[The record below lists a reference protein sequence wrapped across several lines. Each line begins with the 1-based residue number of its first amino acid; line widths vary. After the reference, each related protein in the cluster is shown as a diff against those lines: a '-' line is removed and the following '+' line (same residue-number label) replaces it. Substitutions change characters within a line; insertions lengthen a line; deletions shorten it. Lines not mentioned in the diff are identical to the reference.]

1 MRVPRFFLVGLA
13 VVGLFAVHVAAAAQ
27 EGHFRA
33 EVMEHVVD
41 RCYTAAARYRIWR
54 AGRDGH
60 DVPLSVGAIVAELK
74 RAGHTEPFIEKMMET
89 VGDRDRLNR
98 SRLYDIAFV
107 ECFLGSVE
115 YE

>member
-1 MRVPRFFLVGLA
+1 MRVPSFFLVGFT
-13 VVGLFAVHVAAAAQ
+13 VVGLCAVHVAATAQ
-27 EGHFRA
+27 ERHFRA
-33 EVMEHVVD
+33 EIVEHVVE

-74 RAGHTEPFIEKMMET
+74 RAEHTEPFIEKMMET
-89 VGDRDRLNR
+89 VGDQDRVNR
-98 SRLYDIAFV
+98 LRLYDIAFV
-107 ECFLGSVE
+107 ECFLGSAE